1 MAKAKKPS
9 QFDWQARELPDW
21 NVNTFMAYIADK
33 TKELYGVDY
42 APGGTGVKTSRYSRE
57 RGMLKNAIGQYGNA
71 VVKRFIEICWREYR
85 TNKPEQYPYPTVVF
99 MISYMDRFFAVA
111 QSEIAREGRIRRKDN
126 SATKIDLDELENWF

>member
-1 MAKAKKPS
+1 MKKPS

-57 RGMLKNAIGQYGNA
+57 RGMMKNAIGQYGNA

-99 MISYMDRFFAVA
+99 MISYMDRYFAQA
-111 QSEIAREGRIRRKDN
+111 QSEVARESRRKQ
-126 SATKIDLDELENWF
+126 TKVNEINYDELEEWL

>member
-1 MAKAKKPS
+1 MKKPS

-42 APGGTGVKTSRYSRE
+42 APGGTGAKTARYSRE
-57 RGMLKNAIGQYGNA
+57 RGMLKNAIGRYGNA

-85 TNKPEQYPYPTVVF
+85 TNKPDQFPYPTWTF
-99 MISYMDRFFAVA
+99 MYSYMDRYLPQA
-111 QSEIAREGRIRRKDN
+111 QSEIAAEKRNAER
-126 SATKIDLDELENWF
+126 AEQTKVDEVDYAELADWL

>member
-1 MAKAKKPS
+1 MTKSKKPS

-57 RGMLKNAIGQYGNA
+57 RGMMKNAIGQYGNA
-71 VVKRFIEICWREYR
+71 VVKRFIDICWREYR
-85 TNKPEQYPYPTVVF
+85 TNKPEQFPYPSWTF
-99 MISYMDRFFAVA
+99 MYSCMDRYFPQA
-111 QSEIAREGRIRRKDN
+111 QSEVARESRREERKKDGGV
-126 SATKIDLDELENWF
+126 DYEELADWL

>member
-1 MAKAKKPS
+1 MATKKPS

-85 TNKPEQYPYPTVVF
+85 TSDPAKYPYPTVVF
-99 MISYMDRFFAVA
+99 MLSYMDRYFPQA
-111 QSEIAREGRIRRKDN
+111 QSEVARESRREERKNDGG
-126 SATKIDLDELENWF
+126 IDYEELADWL